1 MESAYYFCVG
11 DLAVIPIHQNLGKF
25 RMNSEPGNARNHD
38 HRPWLGAAYII
49 ALVVVPVL
57 LAATG
62 CGVPVAGQ
70 QGQAEL
76 TWGRRGISDGRL
88 QKPRAIT
95 IDRDDH
101 LYIVDMTGR
110 VQVFT
115 PDGEFVRAWRTPAI
129 ENGKPCGLGFDRDGN
144 VLVADTHYF
153 RVLFYTPDGKL
164 QDEKTIG
171 GTAGHGPGEFNFVTD
186 VVQDSAGN
194 YYIGE
199 YGEFDRIQKFSADG
213 EFLLQWGSHGI
224 EPGQFARPQGL
235 AIDEHDHIWVADACN
250 HRIQVFDASGDE
262 ATLIKMWGQQGAD
275 PGQLKYPYG
284 LVLDGQGHVYVSEFG
299 NHRVQKFT
307 LDGVSRG
314 CWGRA
319 GREVGELSRP
329 WGLVLDSQNR
339 IHALDT
345 YNHRV
350 QRLRL

>member
-1 MESAYYFCVG
+1 MNRDSA
-11 DLAVIPIHQNLGKF
+11 
-25 RMNSEPGNARNHD
+25 RTRNPED
-38 HRPWLGAAYII
+38 GRWPAACHVI
-49 ALVVVPVL
+49 ALVVVHVL
-57 LAATG
+57 LAVTG
-62 CGVPVAGQ
+62 CGLQVAGQ
-70 QGQAEL
+70 QGQAER

-95 IDRDDH
+95 IDQDDQ

-115 PDGEFVRAWRTPAI
+115 PGGEFIRAWRTPTI
-129 ENGKPCGLGFDRDGN
+129 ENGKPCGLGVDRDGN

-153 RVLFYTPDGKL
+153 RVLFYTPEGKL
-164 QDEKTIG
+164 LEEKTIG

-186 VVQDSAGN
+186 VVQDSQGN
-194 YYIGE
+194 YFISE
-199 YGEFDRIQKFSADG
+199 YGELDRIQKFSAAG
-213 EFLLQWGSHGI
+213 EYLSQWGSHGI
-224 EPGQFARPQGL
+224 EPGQFARPQSL
-235 AIDEHDHIWVADACN
+235 AIDEHDHVWIADACN
-250 HRIQVFDASGDE
+250 HRIQVFDASGKE
-262 ATLIKMWGQQGAD
+262 AKLIRIWGQQGAE
-275 PGQLKYPYG
+275 PGQLNYPYG

-307 LDGVSRG
+307 LEGESLG

-319 GREVGELSRP
+319 GREVGELCGP